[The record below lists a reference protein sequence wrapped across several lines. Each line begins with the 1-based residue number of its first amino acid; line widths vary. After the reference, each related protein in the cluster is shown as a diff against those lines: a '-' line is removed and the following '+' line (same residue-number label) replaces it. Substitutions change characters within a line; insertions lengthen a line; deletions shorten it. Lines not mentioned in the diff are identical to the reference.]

1 MPIITN
7 INIFM
12 KSSSCLLWKTAA
24 KANSPINRFMPPYTE
39 RISDEPKL
47 ELIVNP
53 TSSTKDTG
61 SINAQPPNPP

>member
-1 MPIITN
+1 
-7 INIFM
+7 
-12 KSSSCLLWKTAA
+12 
-24 KANSPINRFMPPYTE
+24 MPPYTE